1 MAAVLGVSAMKSST
15 EVQAWRVQRLQA
27 MARKEGGNSALGRK
41 LGYRDGAFIG
51 QMLRGERPV
60 SEKTVLAVHHLP
72 GYAGWFDD
80 TLSQPSDATI
90 EKESNELS
98 PYARD
103 LPHSLN
109 VLADALK
116 RSDDITLDQVKVL
129 LNHLTNTP
137 KRASEIVPRISALL
151 T

>member
-1 MAAVLGVSAMKSST
+1 MKSSKQI
-15 EVQAWRVQRLQA
+15 QAWRIHRLQA

-60 SEKTVLAVHHLP
+60 SEKTVLMAHSLP

-80 TLSQPSDATI
+80 TLPQQQREHGI
-90 EKESNELS
+90 KERGEEQSSYVRE
-98 PYARD
+98 

-109 VLADALK
+109 VLADALN
-116 RSDDITLDQVKVL
+116 RSDDITLDQVRVL
-129 LNHLTNTP
+129 LNHLTNSP
-137 KRASEIVPRISALL
+137 KRAPEIVPRISALL